1 MPVIHQFGGILPRSP
16 EHMLSP
22 EMERYARYNK
32 MKRCMASDAHDVKL
46 TRGAIEAWREPLMI
60 QDVRDDSV
68 TVRVHDCCVRTWDRC
83 VSITPYLPDYGRM
96 FVTGRGDRAETVSA
110 GKCDGEYYP
119 LGVPAPT
126 RPPRLSAARET
137 GEDCDVRAYAYT
149 YVNGYG
155 EESAP
160 SPPSEPVTV
169 RDGSSVTVSGIDTPP
184 DGWNIL
190 GVRVY
195 RTATGS
201 RDMAEPEHQAA
212 TGYFCVASLGGFPS
226 SYTDTIMTRRLGSP
240 LSTEDGR
247 VPPAGLRHISHL
259 AGTGVLCGVTDNR
272 LHFSENFQPHNW
284 PAEFDM
290 TFPSRIVHM
299 TTLDTTVFL
308 TTLGKAYA
316 IDAAN
321 FCEARKLKDV
331 RDTDIPLPDIGCG
344 YASQRTVTPF
354 GLIFAGRDG
363 LVLFKP
369 DSSYSFLTSPW
380 YSPAQWAR
388 MRPETARLA
397 YWQGNLF
404 CVTDT
409 AGFVLG
415 LDPENRDSEFGALTT
430 ISDRPTDMTVTESG
444 ELLMLMGGRVWQWD
458 AGDRPR
464 PYRWKS
470 IEIDNPATVCW
481 NSMRLKSDGT
491 RFTLMTEDPGVSF
504 ECDAGAETTT
514 RIPRLGRRRKYWIR
528 FEGTG
533 AVEYIELGTA
543 LSTLEQGV

>member
-1 MPVIHQFGGILPRSP
+1 
-16 EHMLSP
+16 
-22 EMERYARYNK
+22 MERYARYSK
-32 MKRCMASDAHDVKL
+32 MKRCMASEAHDVKL

-83 VSITPYLPDYGRM
+83 VTATPYLPDYGRM
-96 FVTGRGDRAETVSA
+96 FVTGRSDRAEQTSA
-110 GKCDGEYYP
+110 TRCDGEYTL
-119 LGVPAPT
+119 LGVPAP
-126 RPPRLSAARET
+126 ARAPGVSGSEET

-160 SPPSEPVTV
+160 SPPSRQLTV
-169 RDGSSVTVSGIDTPP
+169 KDGASVTVSGLVPPP
-184 DGWNIL
+184 DGWGIV
-190 GVRVY
+190 GVCIY
-195 RTATGS
+195 RTATGA
-201 RDMAEPEHQAA
+201 RDFENPEHEA
-212 TGYFCVASLGGFPS
+212 ASLFLRVAALQGLPS
-226 SYTDTIMTRRLGSP
+226 SYTDTIMTRRLGYH
-240 LSTEDGR
+240 LATANGR
-247 VPPAGLRHISHL
+247 IPPAGLRDITHIQ
-259 AGTGVLCGVTDNR
+259 GTGVLCGVTDNM
-272 LHFSENFQPHNW
+272 LHFSENFQPHSW
-284 PAEFDM
+284 PAELDM
-290 TFPSRIVHM
+290 TFPSRIVHLAALDY
-299 TTLDTTVFL
+299 TLFV
-308 TTLGKAYA
+308 TTLGKAYVV
-316 IDAAN
+316 DASN
-321 FCEARKLKDV
+321 FCEERKIKEV

-344 YASQRTVTPF
+344 YASQRVVTPF
-354 GLIFAGRDG
+354 GLFFPGRNG
-363 LVLFKP
+363 IVQLKP
-369 DSSYSFLTSPW
+369 DASYDIVTTGW
-380 YSPAQWAR
+380 YTPEQWAR
-388 MRPETARLA
+388 MRPDTARLA
-397 YWQGNLF
+397 YWQGFIF

-409 AGFVLG
+409 DGLAIE
-415 LDPENRDSEFGALTT
+415 LDPMNKDSQYGALTT

-514 RIPRLGRRRKYWIR
+514 RLPRLGRRRKYWIR